1 MSTLD
6 NRVVMIT
13 GAGSGLG
20 RATAHLF
27 AKEGARL
34 VICGRRSAPIKAVQQ
49 ELESYGTQ
57 VLAVTAD
64 VSVENDV
71 KRLHEETLNRFD
83 RLDILVNN
91 AAVFEQYDISNM
103 SLDSWNYHLENNVTS
118 AFLMIRSTIPIMR
131 RQKSGNIINLTSSL
145 AKRGA
150 AGFAAYGASKAALE
164 VLTCSVD
171 EEESRNGISICAFD
185 PGVMKT
191 RMQGTGVDPTTIAP
205 TLLTLATSGS
215 LYSGQ
220 VLTIDQMNTIE
231 GQHMD
236 FHI

>member
-6 NRVVMIT
+6 NQVVMIT

-27 AKEGARL
+27 AREGARL
-34 VICGRRSAPIKAVQQ
+34 VICGRRSTGIKAVQQ
-49 ELESYGTQ
+49 ELETYGNQ

-71 KRLHEETLNRFD
+71 NRIYEETLSRFG
-83 RLDILVNN
+83 RLDVLVNN
-91 AAVFEQYDISNM
+91 AAVFEQYDIANT

-118 AFLMIRSTIPIMR
+118 AFLMIREVIPIMR
-131 RQKSGNIINLTSSL
+131 RQKSGNIINLTSSI

-164 VLTCSVD
+164 VLTYSVD
-171 EEESRNGISICAFD
+171 EEESRSGINICAFD
-185 PGVMKT
+185 PGAMKT
-191 RMQGTGVDPTTIAP
+191 GMQGTGVDPTTVTP
-205 TLLTLATSGS
+205 TLLALATSGS

-220 VLTIDQMNTIE
+220 VLTIDHIHKID
-231 GQHMD
+231 GQHLD

>member
-6 NRVVMIT
+6 NQVVMIT

-20 RATAHLF
+20 RVTAHRF
-27 AKEGARL
+27 AQEGARL
-34 VICGRRSAPIKAVQQ
+34 VICGRRSDPIREVQQ
-49 ELESYGTQ
+49 ELERYGTQ

-64 VSVENDV
+64 VSIENDV
-71 KRLHEETLNRFD
+71 NLLYNETLDRFG

-91 AAVFEQYDISNM
+91 AAVFEQYDIADIT
-103 SLDSWNYHLENNVTS
+103 LDSWNYHLENNVTS
-118 AFLMIRSTIPIMR
+118 AFLMIRSAIPIMR

-164 VLTCSVD
+164 VLTSSVD

-185 PGVMKT
+185 PGVMRS
-191 RMQGTGVDPTTIAP
+191 RMQGTGVDPTSIAP

-215 LYSGQ
+215 VYSGQ
-220 VLTIDQMNTIE
+220 VLTIDQMNSIE
-231 GQHMD
+231 AQYMD
-236 FHI
+236 YHI

>member
-1 MSTLD
+1 MSMLD
-6 NRVVMIT
+6 NQVVMIT

-20 RATAHLF
+20 RAAAHLF
-27 AKEGARL
+27 AKEGAKL
-34 VICGRRSAPIKAVQQ
+34 VICGRRSARIKAVQH
-49 ELESYGTQ
+49 ELESYGNQ

-71 KRLHEETLNRFD
+71 KGLYDETLSRFG

-91 AAVFEQYDISNM
+91 AAVFEHYYIANT

-118 AFLMIRSTIPIMR
+118 AFLMIKAGIPIMR
-131 RQKSGNIINLTSSL
+131 KQRSGKIINLTSSI

-164 VLTCSVD
+164 VLTYSVD

-191 RMQGTGVDPTTIAP
+191 EMQGSGVDPHTIAP
-205 TLLTLATSGS
+205 TLLALATSGS
-215 LYSGQ
+215 IYSGQ
-220 VLTIDQMNTIE
+220 VLTTEQIITVE
-231 GQHMD
+231 AQHMD

>member
-6 NRVVMIT
+6 NQVVMIT

-20 RATAHLF
+20 RVTAHRF
-27 AKEGARL
+27 AQEGARL
-34 VICGRRSAPIKAVQQ
+34 VICGRRSDPIREVQQ
-49 ELESYGTQ
+49 ELERYGTQ

-64 VSVENDV
+64 VSIENDV
-71 KRLHEETLNRFD
+71 NLLYNETLDRFA

-91 AAVFEQYDISNM
+91 AAVFEQYDIADIT
-103 SLDSWNYHLENNVTS
+103 LDSWNYHLENNVTS
-118 AFLMIRSTIPIMR
+118 AFLMIRSAIPIMR

-164 VLTCSVD
+164 VLTSSVD

-185 PGVMKT
+185 PGVMRS
-191 RMQGTGVDPTTIAP
+191 RMQGTGVDPTSIAP

-215 LYSGQ
+215 VYSGQ
-220 VLTIDQMNTIE
+220 VLTIDQMNSIE
-231 GQHMD
+231 AQYMD
-236 FHI
+236 YHI